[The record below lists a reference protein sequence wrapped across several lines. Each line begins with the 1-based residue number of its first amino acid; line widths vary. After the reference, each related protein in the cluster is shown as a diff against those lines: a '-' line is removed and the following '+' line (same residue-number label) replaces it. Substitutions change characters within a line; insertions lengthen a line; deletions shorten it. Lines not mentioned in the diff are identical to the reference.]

1 MYIYGKNVVKE
12 ALENKKKIKKE
23 ARQHITLSHLIV
35 LKIYVK
41 PTPESDAGLTT
52 GIIAI
57 REG

>member
-1 MYIYGKNVVKE
+1 MIQLFE
-12 ALENKKKIKKE
+12 IKKKIKKE
-23 ARQHITLSHLIV
+23 ARHHITLSHLIV

>member
-1 MYIYGKNVVKE
+1 MIQLFE
-12 ALENKKKIKKE
+12 IKKKIKKE